1 MENAGNAVPGS
12 LEYWALQKPDEAA
25 IIEGGASLTWK
36 EWNRQANQLAH
47 ALAQMGLKK
56 NDIAAVRT
64 QTRMEWFVANR
75 ALTKLGCSTLTVNWR
90 LTPSELR
97 YMLEDS
103 GAKALIF
110 DDPDPSVIVN
120 ELKDINLKGWITMDQ
135 DKAVEGT
142 HRFEDLVAGND
153 APERFASQQRPPRI
167 LYTSGTTGKPKG
179 VYLPEELLK
188 KRRKEIAEYLEDLAK
203 RTAVDLKETR
213 TLLTLPLHHG
223 AGPNAAER
231 AHAKGN
237 LVVLL
242 RKYDAEKVLQLIDRY
257 KITNWL
263 IVPTMLSRLSALPIE
278 TLEKYDVSSLR
289 LLSSGAAPFPATLKK
304 WLIDY
309 FGPDCLYE
317 SYGSSET
324 GLVTLMTPD
333 QFSKKLESSGKP
345 YKHVYISVRDEEG
358 NELPPGE
365 TGELWIKTPLT
376 IERYL
381 NREALGRDSLDENG
395 YFRVGDVGYVDE
407 EGYLYITDR
416 KKDMIISG
424 GVNIYPA
431 EIEAVLLKHPGILD
445 AAVIGIP
452 HDDFGEQV
460 MAVCEKRQNS
470 QVDVEELLQF
480 CAQELASYKRPRII
494 KFVDELPRN
503 AMGKI
508 LKKKLKEP
516 YWKEREKHI

>member
-1 MENAGNAVPGS
+1 MNFTSNIVPGS
-12 LEYWALQKPDEAA
+12 LEYWANEKPDDVA
-25 IIEGGASLTWK
+25 IIEDERSLTWK

-47 ALAQMGLKK
+47 ALAEMGIKK
-56 NDIAAVRT
+56 NDIVAVRT
-64 QTRMEWFVANR
+64 QTRIEWFIANR

-110 DDPDPSVIVN
+110 DDSDPSEIVN
-120 ELKDINLKGWITMDQ
+120 ELHDVNLIAWITIDQ
-135 DKAVEGT
+135 EKAIKGT
-142 HRFEDLVAGND
+142 YRFEDLVAGHD
-153 APERFASQQRPPRI
+153 APERFASTQRPPRI

-179 VYLPEELLK
+179 VYIPEELQK
-188 KRRKEIAEYLEDLAK
+188 QRRKEILEYLEDMNEK
-203 RTAVDLKETR
+203 MTVNLKETR

-223 AGPNAAER
+223 AGPNAAEK
-231 AHAKGN
+231 AHSKGN

-242 RKYDAEKVLQLIDRY
+242 RRYDAEKALQLIDRY
-257 KITNWL
+257 KITNWPT
-263 IVPTMLSRLSALPIE
+263 VPTMLSRLSALPKE
-278 TLEKYDVSSLR
+278 TLEKYDVSSIR
-289 LLSSGAAPFPATLKK
+289 LLSSGAAPFPVTLKK

-309 FGPDCLYE
+309 FGDDCLYE
-317 SYGSSET
+317 SYGSSEN

-376 IERYL
+376 IEQYL
-381 NREALGRDSLDENG
+381 NRGELDSDTLDEEG
-395 YFRVGDVGYVDE
+395 YFRVGDVGYLDE
-407 EGYLYITDR
+407 DGYLYITDR

-431 EIEAVLLKHPGILD
+431 EIEAVIRKHPAVLD
-445 AAVIGIP
+445 VAVIGIP

-460 MAVCEKRQNS
+460 MAICEKRENS
-470 QVDVEELLQF
+470 ELNKEELLQF
-480 CAQELASYKRPRII
+480 CEKELASYKRPRVIEI
-494 KFVDELPRN
+494 VHELPRN
-503 AMGKI
+503 AMGKV
-508 LKKKLKEP
+508 LKNKLREP
-516 YWKEREKHI
+516 YWEERGKRI